1 MPEGA
6 KNTDPHD
13 RTLDAKFKAN
23 RVEFVLVARNATT
36 LETQQ
41 GLATK
46 EVGDMSWEIPEPK
59 EYFEVMG
66 RATSLYTDQDKT
78 FIHGLSW
85 SSVGN
90 QTGTGVFTIKTG
102 RMDHIDGFR
111 GLIRSLVLNGR
122 CFESIPKQAILNK
135 YSLTLYISPTVAHVD
150 TKKVLEWLL
159 DLNRGLRGEIKPV
172 SVRKF
177 KESFPNEKR
186 RGARLVSFTGDQDFL
201 DSLHKF
207 PRDYPFDVKV
217 GNIYIRG
224 GNRTDLAYPKN
235 RQSQGQRPKMSPAA
249 VSALLTANKG
259 DIVDGALQAEDKLAG
274 LNLKK

>member
-1 MPEGA
+1 
-6 KNTDPHD
+6 
-13 RTLDAKFKAN
+13 
-23 RVEFVLVARNATT
+23 
-36 LETQQ
+36 
-41 GLATK
+41 
-46 EVGDMSWEIPEPK
+46 
-59 EYFEVMG
+59 MG
-66 RATSLYTDQDKT
+66 KATSLYTDKDKT

-90 QTGTGVFTIKTG
+90 LTGTGVFTIKTG
-102 RMDHIDGFR
+102 QMTHITGFR
-111 GLIRSLVLNGR
+111 AMLRDMVVNGR

-135 YSLTLYISPTVAHVD
+135 YSLTLFISPSVAHVD

-177 KESFPNEKR
+177 KDSFPIEKR
-186 RGARLVSFTGDQDFL
+186 RGARLVSFTGDQEFL

-224 GNRTDLAYPKN
+224 GDRTDLAFPKN
-235 RQSQGQRPKMSPAA
+235 RQSQAQRPRMSQAA
-249 VSALLTANKG
+249 VNALLTANKG
-259 DIVDGALQAEDKLAG
+259 DIAEQALQAEDKLAG
-274 LNLKK
+274 LNL

>member
-6 KNTDPHD
+6 KNTDPND
-13 RTLDAKFKAN
+13 RSLDAKFKAN
-23 RVEFVLVARNATT
+23 RVEFVLVARDATAA
-36 LETQQ
+36 EAQEGKVIQ
-41 GLATK
+41 NVA
-46 EVGDMSWEIPEPK
+46 DMSWEIPEPK
-59 EYFEVMG
+59 EYFEIMG
-66 RATSLYTDQDKT
+66 RATSLYSDHDKT

-102 RMDHIDGFR
+102 QMDHITGFR
-111 GLIRSLVLNGR
+111 DLVRGLVLKGR
-122 CFESIPKQAILNK
+122 CYESMPKQAILNK
-135 YSLTLYISPTVAHVD
+135 YSLTLYISPSVSHVD

-159 DLNRGLRGEIKPV
+159 DLNRGLKGEIKPV

-177 KESFPNEKR
+177 KDSFPNEKR

-224 GNRTDLAYPKN
+224 GDRTDLAYPKN
-235 RQSQGQRPKMSPAA
+235 RQTRAIRPKMSAA
-249 VSALLTANKG
+249 ALHALLTANKG
-259 DIVDGALQAEDKLAG
+259 EIVDGALQAEDKLAN
-274 LNLKK
+274 LNLRK